1 MAHYLV
7 TGCAGFIGSHLT
19 MRLLEAGHSVVG
31 VDNVNDY
38 YDPSLKRARLA
49 RFASNSRFEF
59 IEENIQDQ
67 KAIGEIFKRHRF
79 EKIIHLA
86 AQAGVRYSLENP
98 FAYVDT
104 NITGTLVLLEAARH
118 HSVSH
123 FIYASTSSVYGLNR
137 DLPFREV
144 APVDHPVSFYGV
156 TKRSNELM
164 AHSYSHLFGLPTT
177 GLRFFTVYGPW
188 GRPDMALFIFTK
200 NILAGKPIQLFNRG
214 KHKRDFTYVDDIVGG
229 LVAVISAPPPSRSD
243 DAALLGQTSTS
254 TAPFRIYNIGN
265 SNSVNLS
272 EYVEAIEKRLGKKA
286 IIELLPM
293 QAGDIEAT
301 LADVSSLEREFGYRP
316 STPVAEGVGRFV
328 DWYREYYGV

>member
-1 MAHYLV
+1 MALYLV

-19 MRLLEAGHSVVG
+19 RKLLDQGHSVVG

-38 YDPSLKRARLA
+38 YDPKLKRARLEW
-49 RFASNSRFEF
+49 FSSNSKFSFVEK
-59 IEENIQDQ
+59 NVQDHA
-67 KAIGEIFKRHRF
+67 AINALFKQHRF
-79 EKIIHLA
+79 DKVVHLA

-98 FAYVDT
+98 YAYVDS
-104 NITGTLVLLEAARH
+104 NITGTLALLEACRH

-137 DLPFREV
+137 DLPFRVTE
-144 APVDHPVSFYGV
+144 PVDHPVSFYGV
-156 TKRSNELM
+156 TKRANELM

-200 NILAGKPIQLFNRG
+200 NILAGKPIQLFNKG
-214 KHKRDFTYVDDIVGG
+214 QHKRDFTYVDDIVEG
-229 LVAVISAPPPSRSD
+229 LCKVVAANPPSKNASD
-243 DAALLGQTSTS
+243 PLDRTSTS
-254 TAPFRIYNIGN
+254 IAPFRIYNIGN

-301 LADVSSLEREFGYRP
+301 LADVSDLERDFGYRP
-316 STPVAEGVGRFV
+316 STSVADGVGRFV
-328 DWYREYYGV
+328 DWYRKYYQV